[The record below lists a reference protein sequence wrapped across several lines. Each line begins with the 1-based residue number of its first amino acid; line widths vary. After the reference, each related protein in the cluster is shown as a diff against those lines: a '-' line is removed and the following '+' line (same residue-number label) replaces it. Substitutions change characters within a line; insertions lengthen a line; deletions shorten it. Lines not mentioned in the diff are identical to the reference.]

1 MTLNMLSGSVEGVA
15 ILALQW
21 KEEEKKV
28 KKGKDKWDTQ

>member
-1 MTLNMLSGSVEGVA
+1 MTLNMLSGSAEGVA

-21 KEEEKKV
+21 KEKKEKV